1 MKQQIYIVGGA
12 VRDQL
17 LETIPAD
24 IDYVAVGYTAEHF
37 IEKGFKQVGKD
48 FPVFLSPTGNEYALA
63 RRERSTGNGY
73 NDFTVDTSDVTIEE
87 DLKRRDLTINSMAL
101 DADNKLID
109 PYHGQEDIA
118 RKILRHTS
126 EAFAEDPLRVL
137 RLARFR
143 ARLGEEWSIAPETK
157 LLIDSMRP
165 KLTSLQPDRVFA
177 EVDKVM
183 KLTDSY
189 IFFETLDELQ
199 VLDIVFPNI
208 YDLKSYREGSKW
220 HKEPNVFEHTM
231 RMLQLASLYTP
242 VIKYMILYHDI
253 CKPKCRR
260 LYGNGAGHDS
270 AEMAEPLLDIK
281 LPTKIKE
288 YVLHHIE
295 YHQRIFKVYEDM
307 SARKIVKLIKAFK
320 KDKLLLT
327 YMIIVG
333 KFDKDGSI
341 CLYQRPHT
349 DFSSFKH
356 AFDEVN
362 SFSPLFWIQDYI
374 AKNGE
379 RPSGEVIKQYV
390 HNEQIKIVKSIII
403 KERNESNSRVTK
415 K

>member
-1 MKQQIYIVGGA
+1 MEQQIYIVGGA
-12 VRDQL
+12 VRDRL
-17 LETIPAD
+17 LGTTPSD
-24 IDYVAVGYTAEHF
+24 IDYVAVGYTAKDF

-48 FPVFLSPTGNEYALA
+48 FPVFLSPAGNEYALA

-101 DADNKLID
+101 DANNTLID
-109 PYHGQEDIA
+109 PYHGKEDVA

-143 ARLGEEWSIAPETK
+143 ARLGAEWSIAPETK
-157 LLIDSMRP
+157 LLVDSMRP
-165 KLTSLQPDRVFA
+165 KLKSLQPDRVFA

-183 KLTDSY
+183 KLTNSY

-199 VLDIVFPNI
+199 VLDVVFPSI

-231 RMLQLASLYTP
+231 RMLQLASLYAP

-260 LYGNGAGHDS
+260 LYGNGTGHDS

-295 YHQRIFKVYEDM
+295 YHQRIFKVYDDM

-320 KDKLLLT
+320 KDRLLLT

-333 KFDKDGSI
+333 NFDKDGSI
-341 CLYQRPHT
+341 CLYPRQRT
-349 DFSSFKH
+349 DFTSFKL

-362 SFSPLFWIQDYI
+362 SFSPLLWIEEYT

-379 RPSGEVIKQYV
+379 KPSGQAIKQYV

-403 KERNESNSRVTK
+403 KERDESNSRITK
-415 K
+415 E

>member
-1 MKQQIYIVGGA
+1 MICTDG
-12 VRDQL
+12 
-17 LETIPAD
+17 
-24 IDYVAVGYTAEHF
+24 
-37 IEKGFKQVGKD
+37 
-48 FPVFLSPTGNEYALA
+48 
-63 RRERSTGNGY
+63 
-73 NDFTVDTSDVTIEE
+73 
-87 DLKRRDLTINSMAL
+87 DLTINSMAI
-101 DADNKLID
+101 DEKGNIID

-157 LLIDSMRP
+157 LLVDSM
-165 KLTSLQPDRVFA
+165 KLKLISLQPDRVFA

-183 KLTDSY
+183 KLSNSH

-199 VLDIVFPNI
+199 VLDIVFPSI

-231 RMLQLASLYTP
+231 KMLQLASSYVP
-242 VIKYMILYHDI
+242 AIKYMILYHDI

-349 DFSSFKH
+349 DFSSFKR

-362 SFSPLFWIQDYI
+362 GFSPLFWIQDYI
-374 AKNGE
+374 TKNGE

-390 HNEQIKIVKSIII
+390 HNAQIKIVKDTII
-403 KERNESNSRVTK
+403 KERNESNSRIIK